1 MLNVAVLM
9 GRLVA
14 DPELRHTP
22 SDIPVTTIRI
32 AVDRNYSRQGAEKQ
46 TDFIDVTAW
55 RERAEFI
62 CRYFHKGSM
71 IAVQGSIR
79 VDNYTDRDGNKR
91 TRVEVV
97 ADNVS
102 FCGSKRE
109 TEAYGGGDAYGGSS
123 YGSSYQSSYSSQR
136 SAAPSPAA
144 PAAEPAAPAYA
155 SGDAGDFQA
164 LPDDYDLPF

>member
-22 SDIPVTTIRI
+22 SDIPVTSIRI
-32 AVDRNYSRQGAEKQ
+32 AVDRSYTKAGAEKQ

-55 RERAEFI
+55 RQTAEFI
-62 CRYFHKGSM
+62 CRYFRKGSM

-109 TEAYGGGDAYGGSS
+109 SGTYDEGGSYGGN
-123 YGSSYQSSYSSQR
+123 YSNGNSQQH
-136 SAAPSPAA
+136 APAPTSA
-144 PAAEPAAPAYA
+144 PAAESAAPAYA
-155 SGDAGDFQA
+155 NGDTGDFQT
-164 LPDDYDLPF
+164 LPDDDDLPF

>member
-1 MLNVAVLM
+1 MLNVVVLM

-22 SDIPVTTIRI
+22 NDVAVTTIRI
-32 AVDRNYSRQGAEKQ
+32 AVDRAYSKSGADKQ

-55 RERAEFI
+55 RQTAEFVS
-62 CRYFHKGSM
+62 RYFTKGSM
-71 IAVQGSIR
+71 IAVQGSLH

-91 TRVEVV
+91 TRYDVQ

-109 TEAYGGGDAYGGSS
+109 TGTGGYEGGNSYGGGS
-123 YGSSYQSSYSSQR
+123 SSYSNSGANTYQQ
-136 SAAPSPAA
+136 PSA
-144 PAAEPAAPAYA
+144 PATAPAPAAPAYS
-155 SGDAGDFQA
+155 SGDTGDFQA
-164 LPDDYDLPF
+164 LPDDDDLPF

>member
-1 MLNVAVLM
+1 MLNVVVLM

-22 SDIPVTTIRI
+22 NNVAVTTIRI
-32 AVDRNYSRQGAEKQ
+32 AVDRNYSKAGAERQ

-55 RERAEFI
+55 RQTAEFV
-62 CRYFHKGSM
+62 CRYFTKGSM
-71 IAVQGSIR
+71 IAVQGSLR

-91 TRVEVV
+91 TRYDVQ

-109 TEAYGGGDAYGGSS
+109 SGNYEENRSYHNVGNTSS
-123 YGSSYQSSYSSQR
+123 SSNSNSQQSST
-136 SAAPSPAA
+136 PAA
-144 PAAEPAAPAYA
+144 SAPAAAPAYS
-155 SGDAGDFQA
+155 SGDTGDFQE
-164 LPDDYDLPF
+164 LPDDDDLPF

>member
-1 MLNVAVLM
+1 MLNVVVLM

-22 SDIPVTTIRI
+22 NDVAVTTIRI
-32 AVDRNYSRQGAEKQ
+32 AVDRSYAKAGGEKQ

-55 RERAEFI
+55 RQTAEFV
-62 CRYFHKGSM
+62 CRYFTKGSM
-71 IAVQGSIR
+71 IAVQGALH

-91 TRVEVV
+91 TRYDVQ

-109 TEAYGGGDAYGGSS
+109 SGTYDGGGAS
-123 YGSSYQSSYSSQR
+123 YGNPPQKNAYQQP
-136 SAAPSPAA
+136 SAPAA
-144 PAAEPAAPAYA
+144 PAPAAPAYS
-155 SGDAGDFQA
+155 SGDTGDFQA
-164 LPDDYDLPF
+164 LPDDDDLPF

>member
-1 MLNVAVLM
+1 MINVAVLM

-32 AVDRNYSRQGAEKQ
+32 AVDRRFNKAGGEKQ

-55 RERAEFI
+55 RQTADFI
-62 CRYFHKGSM
+62 CRCFRKGSM

-79 VDNYTDRDGNKR
+79 VENYTDRDGNKR
-91 TRVEVV
+91 SRFEVV

-102 FCGSKRE
+102 FCGSKQE
-109 TEAYGGGDAYGGSS
+109 TTGGPGLGTPVTSLPPGLADAY
-123 YGSSYQSSYSSQR
+123 QR
-136 SAAPSPAA
+136 MQNPA
-144 PAAEPAAPAYA
+144 PAHPHVSVETAVPE
-155 SGDAGDFQA
+155 QTK
-164 LPDDYDLPF
+164 LPDSHADDEGIDDLPF

>member
-22 SDIPVTTIRI
+22 KDIPVTTIRI
-32 AVDRNYSRQGAEKQ
+32 AVDRRFNKAGGEKQ

-55 RERAEFI
+55 RQTADFI
-62 CRYFHKGSM
+62 CRYFRKGSM

-79 VDNYTDRDGNKR
+79 VDSYTDRDGNKR
-91 TRVEVV
+91 SRFEVV

-109 TEAYGGGDAYGGSS
+109 TGAYDAGESYGGYEN
-123 YGSSYQSSYSSQR
+123 SYQR
-136 SAAPSPAA
+136 PAA
-144 PAAEPAAPAYA
+144 PAPAPAASAPSSAPAVTDPAAYA
-155 SGDAGDFQA
+155 SGDTGDFQA
-164 LPDDYDLPF
+164 LPDDDDLPF